1 MRGLQKTAAVA
12 LLGVGLVV
20 VGVVTT
26 RRQPGPEET
35 LRRVS
40 DRLICRCGCNQ
51 HLNGCTHHPC
61 GSADPM
67 RAQIKA
73 SIAAGKD
80 EDAIVQEFV
89 QQMGAVILAAPP
101 AKGVSLAAWIMPV
114 AAVLLGLLVLYR
126 VLRSA
131 APRRGAPPAAAITPA
146 PAAKPDA
153 GVQRYVASIDEE
165 LERET

>member
-1 MRGLQKTAAVA
+1 MRGTYKTAGVA
-12 LLGVGLVV
+12 LLGVVLVV

-26 RRQPGPEET
+26 RRQAGPEET

-80 EDAIVQEFV
+80 EEAIVQEFV

-101 AKGVSLAAWIMPV
+101 AEGISLAAWIMPV
-114 AAVLLGLLVLYR
+114 AAVLLGLLVVYR
-126 VLRSA
+126 VLKSA
-131 APRRGAPPAAAITPA
+131 ASRRVAPAAATGTAA
-146 PAAKPDA
+146 PGAKADA